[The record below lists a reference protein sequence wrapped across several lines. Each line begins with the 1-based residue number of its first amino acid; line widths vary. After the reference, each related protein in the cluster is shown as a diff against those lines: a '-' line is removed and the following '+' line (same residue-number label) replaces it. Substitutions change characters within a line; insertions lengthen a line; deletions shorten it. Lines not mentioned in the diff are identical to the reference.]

1 MISSSERYGVIRSAI
16 LFNMLSCS
24 VQLISAFSEMS
35 FVQDE
40 NWYLNDF
47 FKNLVII
54 YKTNSKVATIFLK
67 SRKLYKQIISF
78 CNKCSPFKKNRIR
91 PDTSWSNIHP
101 MDFRKIKIMEY

>member
-1 MISSSERYGVIRSAI
+1 MISSSERCGVIRSAI

-24 VQLISAFSEMS
+24 VQLTSAFSEMS

-47 FKNLVII
+47 LKNLVII

-67 SRKLYKQIISF
+67 SRKLYKQIISS

-91 PDTSWSNIHP
+91 LKLVSQTSTPWIFVKLRSW
-101 MDFRKIKIMEY
+101 